1 MVSALPTPEPTV
13 LAAAI
18 LVALAWDRLLGEPP
32 VRWHPVVWMGR
43 YLDVIGRR
51 VAPAPDAPAH
61 LFGRR
66 LAGAVAWLVGAVICA
81 GAAWGWGA
89 LWQGV
94 PWAVEAVAWGVAL
107 KPLFAWRLLR
117 DEVAGV
123 EEALTVSLEAGR
135 AQVARLVSRDASAL
149 DETGVREAAIATL
162 AENLNDSVV
171 APVFWFVLLG
181 LPGAA
186 LYRYAN
192 TADAMWG
199 YRGVRAGRDW
209 TAAGW
214 WAARVD
220 DVLSWLPA
228 RLTALGIALAL
239 GGVSLGALRTEA
251 RRTPS
256 PNGGWPMGAMA
267 LVLGVRLGKPGVYV
281 LHPRGRDPSAADTVR
296 ALRGT
301 GAVVGGIA
309 AVALGAL
316 VAGIWG
322 GVG

>member
-1 MVSALPTPEPTV
+1 MVSTLPSPEPTV
-13 LAAAI
+13 LAAAV

-43 YLDVIGRR
+43 YLDAVGRR
-51 VAPAPDAPAH
+51 VAPAPGAPAH
-61 LFGRR
+61 SLGRR
-66 LAGAVAWLVGAVICA
+66 LAGAVAWLA
-81 GAAWGWGA
+81 GAAVVLGA
-89 LWQGV
+89 ALAWATLWRGA
-94 PWAVEAVAWGVAL
+94 PWAMEAVAWGVAL

-117 DEVAGV
+117 DEVAAV
-123 EEALTVSLEAGR
+123 EAALAASLEAAR
-135 AQVARLVSRDASAL
+135 AQVARLVSRDVSVL
-149 DETGVREAAIATL
+149 DEAGVREAAIATL

-171 APVFWFVLLG
+171 APLFWFVLLG

-199 YRGVRAGRDW
+199 YRGVRVGRDW

-220 DVLSWLPA
+220 DGLSWLPA

-239 GGVSLGALRTEA
+239 GGVSPGALRTEA
-251 RRTPS
+251 GRTPS

-267 LVLGVRLGKPGVYV
+267 LALGVRLGKPGVYV
-281 LHPRGRDPSAADTVR
+281 LHPRGRCSSAADTAR
-296 ALRGT
+296 ALRGA
-301 GAVVGGIA
+301 GGVVGGIA
-309 AVALGAL
+309 AIALCVL
-316 VAGIWG
+316 VAGVFG
-322 GVG
+322 DVG